1 MAATDPE
8 LSVAV
13 PIYNEEA
20 NVRPLI
26 EELAGV
32 LRGTGR
38 PFEIL
43 GVDDGSRDG
52 SAAAL
57 EALRAEFPEL
67 RVLRHRRN
75 AGQSAAFASA
85 FHAARGAVIVTM
97 DGDRQ
102 HDPRDIP
109 RLLATL
115 APGVACVTGVRANR
129 RDDGMKRLSS
139 RLANGFR
146 NAVTGAPVTDA
157 GCTLRALRRE
167 CVRELPVFNGLH
179 RWIPTILH
187 YQGWK
192 VVELPIN
199 HRARPAGT
207 SNYGVGN
214 RLWRGLRDCFAMRWY
229 RARALPGDRLQ
240 REEEADGGA

>member
-1 MAATDPE
+1 MAVPDPQ

-32 LRGTGR
+32 LRGLGR
-38 PFEIL
+38 PFEIIA
-43 GVDDGSRDG
+43 VDDASQDG

-57 EALRAEFPEL
+57 VALRTEFPEL

-75 AGQSAAFASA
+75 AGQSAAFAAA
-85 FHAARGAVIVTM
+85 FHAARGAVVVTM

-102 HDPRDIP
+102 HDPQDIP
-109 RLLATL
+109 RLLEAL
-115 APGVACVTGVRANR
+115 APGVACVTGIRANR
-129 RDDGMKRLSS
+129 RDDAVKRLSS

-167 CVRELPVFNGLH
+167 CLRELPAFNGLH
-179 RWIPTILH
+179 RWIPTILQ

-199 HRARPAGT
+199 HRPRPAGV
-207 SNYGVGN
+207 SKYGVGN

-229 RARALPGDRLQ
+229 RARALPGDRL
-240 REEEADGGA
+240 RPEEGA

>member
-1 MAATDPE
+1 MATPAPE

-13 PIYNEEA
+13 PICNEAA
-20 NVRPLI
+20 NVRPLL

-32 LRGTGR
+32 LRGLGR

-43 GVDDGSRDG
+43 AVDDGSRDG
-52 SAAAL
+52 SGAAL
-57 EALRAEFPEL
+57 RALRAELPEL
-67 RVLRHRRN
+67 RVLHHRHN
-75 AGQSAAFASA
+75 AGQSAAYVSA
-85 FHAARGAVIVTM
+85 FHAARGAVVVTM

-109 RLLATL
+109 RLLEAL
-115 APGVACVTGVRANR
+115 APDVACVAGVRANR
-129 RDDGMKRLSS
+129 RDDAVKRLSS
-139 RLANGFR
+139 KLANGFR

-167 CVRELPVFNGLH
+167 CVRELPAFNGLH
-179 RWIPTILH
+179 RWIPTILQ

-199 HRARPAGT
+199 HRARPAGV
-207 SNYGVGN
+207 SKYGVGN
-214 RLWRGLRDCFAMRWY
+214 RLWRGLRDCLAMRWY
-229 RARALPGDRLQ
+229 RARALPGDRLAA
-240 REEEADGGA
+240 EEGGHDGG